1 MAYLL
6 CGCKNSH
13 VEQQLELAESVMEDY
28 PDSALTLLQQIDGS
42 ILRGEHQARHALLLS
57 QAYDKNY
64 IDLTSDSL
72 ISIATSYYKSSGNKR
87 YKLMAAY
94 YNVVILMNRQEYDKA
109 ISVAFDVEKLAE
121 ELSDVGYLGQ
131 ISHRIAQSY
140 LLSFDLEGANEYF
153 EKSLALM
160 RQLNKPQWLGIVYI
174 NMSNLA
180 LFQKNFNLA
189 IEYADSARTYMP
201 DDPDIAEYEMLA
213 QTGLENYQ
221 KADSIFDT
229 CGNPSTQVRAYKL
242 LAEYQLGRRYNIN
255 DSITSLLSNATHYD
269 SIEIAY
275 VGSSINQICGDY
287 KRAWYYTDIVLQETS
302 KVLKDL
308 STHSLYQIQLEHDKL
323 QYVESERKLRN
334 QRQYSIFIGIIAA
347 LVITFSIIYFRMLRR
362 QHDEQI
368 ARTKEDVL
376 LIASEYS
383 EMQSNLKREISHQT
397 QEVANLRS
405 QIQLGHIAV
414 QELFTSKYAWIEEL
428 GNIFLD
434 ATASKAEANRALK
447 ELKQRLDSVKTQQF
461 TENVIDVINKYC
473 GNILHRVESEC
484 PAISDSERTILALL
498 CAKLS
503 PRIISFILN
512 IKTQSIYNAKSS
524 IKRKLESA
532 NPELQREIRELLA

>member
-1 MAYLL
+1 
-6 CGCKNSH
+6 
-13 VEQQLELAESVMEDY
+13 
-28 PDSALTLLQQIDGS
+28 
-42 ILRGEHQARHALLLS
+42 
-57 QAYDKNY
+57 
-64 IDLTSDSL
+64 
-72 ISIATSYYKSSGNKR
+72 
-87 YKLMAAY
+87 
-94 YNVVILMNRQEYDKA
+94 
-109 ISVAFDVEKLAE
+109 
-121 ELSDVGYLGQ
+121 
-131 ISHRIAQSY
+131 
-140 LLSFDLEGANEYF
+140 
-153 EKSLALM
+153 M

-213 QTGLENYQ
+213 QTGLEKYQ

-229 CGNPSTQVRAYKL
+229 CVNPSTQARAYKL

-255 DSITSLLSNATHYD
+255 DSITSLLANATHYD

-275 VGSSINQICGDY
+275 VGSSINQLCGDY

-347 LVITFSIIYFRMLRR
+347 LIIVFSIIYFRMLRR

-383 EMQSNLKREISHQT
+383 EMQSNLKREI
-397 QEVANLRS
+397 R
-405 QIQLGHIAV
+405 
-414 QELFTSKYAWIEEL
+414 
-428 GNIFLD
+428 D
-434 ATASKAEANRALK
+434 
-447 ELKQRLDSVKTQQF
+447 
-461 TENVIDVINKYC
+461 
-473 GNILHRVESEC
+473 
-484 PAISDSERTILALL
+484 
-498 CAKLS
+498 
-503 PRIISFILN
+503 FIV
-512 IKTQSIYNAKSS
+512 
-524 IKRKLESA
+524 
-532 NPELQREIRELLA
+532 